1 MLTKVNATKRNEP
14 SSFLFY
20 IISII
25 LYRKFMYTKKE
36 LEDPFIDGMIVN
48 LSEEDP
54 EEIYVTKWKI
64 EERIRE
70 KDSSYTKKSLSRFIS
85 DLHLG
90 EYVYVNGDKT
100 VPFSI
105 YMDYLFVATPSYDED
120 INDLSS
126 ALEDI
131 HFDLSSLHK
140 QDLHKLFTTGKED
153 DPSRYF
159 IINGQKMVSSDL

>member
-1 MLTKVNATKRNEP
+1 M
-14 SSFLFY
+14 F
-20 IISII
+20 
-25 LYRKFMYTKKE
+25 TKKE
-36 LEDPFIDGMIVN
+36 LEDPFIDGLIVN

-70 KDSSYTKKSLSRFIS
+70 KDPSYTKKSLSQFIS

-90 EYVYVNGDKT
+90 EYVYVNSENIIPFT
-100 VPFSI
+100 V
-105 YMDYLFVATPSYDED
+105 YMDYLFVATASYDED

-131 HFDLSSLHK
+131 HFDLSSLHN

-153 DPSRYF
+153 DPQRYF
-159 IINGQKMVSSDL
+159 IINGQKMVSSEL

>member
-1 MLTKVNATKRNEP
+1 
-14 SSFLFY
+14 
-20 IISII
+20 
-25 LYRKFMYTKKE
+25 MYTKKE

-70 KDSSYTKKSLSRFIS
+70 KDPSYTKKSLSQFIS

-90 EYVYVNGDKT
+90 EYVYVNDEKT
-100 VPFSI
+100 IPFAI
-105 YMDYLFVATPSYDED
+105 YMDYLFVASPSYDED

-153 DPSRYF
+153 DPKRYF
-159 IINGQKMVSSDL
+159 IINGQKMVSSEL